1 MMKVALLDDFHSLI
15 PDTLAKWGWE
25 IINAQT
31 WTEKDFINL
40 SKDLD
45 GIFIRSSIPLNENV
59 LRNAKSLKFIARPG
73 AGLENIDL
81 KYCQNNNISV
91 FRSPEGNRDAVA
103 EHTVGMVLMLLNN
116 LKRADSE
123 VRDGMWNREKNR
135 GHELMGKTFAIIGY
149 GFMGRALAKRLQGF
163 GVDIIAYDKYISGFG
178 TEIVKE
184 VSLDDIFNSADFVS
198 LHTPLN
204 KDTIGLVNDSFI
216 DSFKKPFVLINT
228 ARGKSVI
235 LKDLISALE
244 LGTVK
249 GACLDVLELELS
261 SFEQVINND
270 NSALSKLSNLSN
282 VILSPHIA
290 GWTFESKHK
299 MAKFILEKV
308 KNQFLNK

>member
-1 MMKVALLDDFHSLI
+1 MKVALLDDFHSLI
-15 PDTLAKWGWE
+15 PDTLVKWGWE

-31 WTEKDFINL
+31 WNAKDFINL

-45 GIFIRSSIPLNENV
+45 GVFIRSSIPLTENV
-59 LRNAKSLKFIARPG
+59 LINARSLKFIARPG

-81 KYCQNNNISV
+81 NYCQKNNISV

-103 EHTVGMVLMLLNN
+103 EHTIGMVLMLLNN
-116 LKRADSE
+116 LKRADTE
-123 VRDGMWNREKNR
+123 VRDGIWNREKNR

-149 GFMGRALAKRLQGF
+149 GFMGRALAQRLKGF
-163 GVDIIAYDKYISGFG
+163 GVNIIVYDKYISGFG

-184 VSLDDIFNSADFVS
+184 VSLEEIFNSADFVS

-204 KDTIGLVNDSFI
+204 KDTIGLVDHSFI
-216 DSFKKPFVLINT
+216 DRFKKPFVLINT

-235 LKDLISALE
+235 LKDLITALE
-244 LGTVK
+244 LGAIK

-261 SFEQVINND
+261 SFEQVINSNLE
-270 NSALSKLSNLSN
+270 LSKLSKLSN

-308 KNQFLNK
+308 RNHFLTN